1 MQLRVRRT
9 PRAGTPPG
17 FARAF
22 AARRPG
28 ALAALAA
35 GAVAAAVLLAGR
47 VPQYRAEARVFVAA
61 PATQAP
67 LEQAAALARSRELA
81 RDALESLDAWERPE
95 FAARASLPARAL
107 AALGFGEA
115 GREGLRES
123 AVEAFGKR
131 LSVTP
136 APRERQIAIAF
147 RADDAAF
154 AADAANR
161 VAALFVET
169 GAAAHE
175 AGAGAFARAAFAS
188 ASVLSRAQPPREAM
202 GPDARDMIAFAALLA
217 LTAGGAG
224 FFLRARHGAPAA
236 PAAPH
241 PVGEAGLAMSGFAS
255 ARLGDERFAARP
267 ADALALEEAAA
278 RVLSARRDGPTRIFC
293 AALGAPA
300 ASSGEGA
307 LALARRLSAQGRSIL
322 IDFGDLAPDRL
333 RAGAPGAA
341 PGLAELLA
349 HEASFDETIRR
360 DAATR
365 LHLVGRGA
373 GALPPEALVAG
384 AELSAILD
392 ALSGAY
398 DFIWLAA
405 AGEPQDESFEALAAQ
420 ADVVALFSAPQ
431 APRPL
436 GQAALSAG
444 WRARD
449 VLVIGAPGRSPPRR
463 LSLGAA

>member
-115 GREGLRES
+115 DREGLRES

-175 AGAGAFARAAFAS
+175 AGAGAFARA
-188 ASVLSRAQPPREAM
+188 SVLSRAQPPREAL

-217 LTAGGAG
+217 LAAGGAG
-224 FFLRARHGAPAA
+224 FLLRARRGAPAA

-322 IDFGDLAPDRL
+322 IDLGDLASDRHG
-333 RAGAPGAA
+333 AGAPGAA

>member
-9 PRAGTPPG
+9 PRAGTPLG

-81 RDALESLDAWERPE
+81 RDALESLGAWERPE

-147 RADDAAF
+147 KADDAAF

-169 GAAAHE
+169 GAAAAHE
-175 AGAGAFARAAFAS
+175 EGAGAFAR
-188 ASVLSRAQPPREAM
+188 ASVLSRAQPPREAL

-217 LTAGGAG
+217 LAAGGAG
-224 FFLRARHGAPAA
+224 FLLRARSSAPA
-236 PAAPH
+236 PLAAPH
-241 PVGEAGLAMSGFAS
+241 PVGEAGLAMSGFVS
-255 ARLGDERFAARP
+255 ARLGDEHFPARP
-267 ADALALEEAAA
+267 AGALALEEAAA

-300 ASSGEGA
+300 ASSAAAGEGA

-322 IDFGDLAPDRL
+322 IDFGDLASDHL
-333 RAGAPGAA
+333 DAGAPGAA
-341 PGLAELLA
+341 PGLSELLA

-373 GALPPEALVAG
+373 GVLPPEAFVAG

-436 GQAALSAG
+436 GQAPLNAG

-449 VLVIGAPGRSPPRR
+449 VLVIGAPVRSPPRR